1 MEVRLLV
8 DRERAAEQ
16 VDRLLVAP
24 GHVGERAA
32 QGKRMQVAGLG
43 GEHLRVKPL
52 RLGKLA
58 GLMVAHGGV
67 EGFGGSHRRH
77 RERGPYRS
85 TVSPPAGSW
94 MSGKNR
100 SCHFAGGSFT
110 VPTLPMNT
118 AVLNTFSG
126 DSVKA

>member
-1 MEVRLLV
+1 MTHRGHESGA
-8 DRERAAEQ
+8 DAA
-16 VDRLLVAP
+16 
-24 GHVGERAA
+24 
-32 QGKRMQVAGLG
+32 
-43 GEHLRVKPL
+43 
-52 RLGKLA
+52 
-58 GLMVAHGGV
+58 
-67 EGFGGSHRRH
+67 RRH
-77 RERGPYRS
+77 RGNRREQRRRRLGGALRERVDVVRAEHQ
-85 TVSPPAGSW
+85 SPGRSW